1 MRFRMLAAYV
11 VATNRG
17 PVPACGATCTPLNGV
32 AEFIYV
38 VNGNSATA
46 LTGMRAGPS
55 RTDVPNAYVVS
66 SIDTHTFV
74 NGVDTYD
81 FVNTPP
87 PGTDPPHFFTPWSGR
102 WPATVTCASDTP
114 PCNVVGNPA
123 VVPGEITSV
132 LYYGWAHGATEAN
145 GTYVFKFTIHGTF
158 NGTPT
163 DLSATSAPI
172 TMTP

>member
-1 MRFRMLAAYV
+1 MGRRTLYV
-11 VATNRG
+11 A
-17 PVPACGATCTPLNGV
+17 
-32 AEFIYV
+32 
-38 VNGNSATA
+38 NGNSVTA
-46 LTGMRAGPS
+46 LSGMSPGPA

-81 FVNTPP
+81 FINTPP
-87 PGTDPPHFFTPWSGR
+87 PGTDPPHFFTGFSGR
-102 WPATVTCASDTP
+102 WPATVTCASAAP
-114 PCNVVGNPA
+114 PCDVIGNPA

-132 LYYGWAHGATEAN
+132 LYFGWPHGADEAN

-163 DLSATSAPI
+163 DLTAVSRPI
-172 TMTP
+172 AMTP